1 MDIEKLKRCLKC
13 CADDNSK
20 ACNKCELEYGEEECQ
35 NLCGYAA
42 TALSALQ
49 IENQALRNAA
59 SGFKAENEKL
69 RDEVER
75 QRRSA
80 DNRQH
85 LYENAERAYMK
96 VLAELEQAKREQSRI
111 PEGYAL
117 VKLELLEELDNFRDL
132 GPIDRLRELK
142 QADDEGRCVVLPC
155 KIGSTVYSHARRL
168 DGTDYVQETEFW
180 WSDIPEIGKT
190 VFLTRG
196 EAAAALRREQD
207 G

>member
-69 RDEVER
+69 R
-75 QRRSA
+75 
-80 DNRQH
+80 
-85 LYENAERAYMK
+85 
-96 VLAELEQAKREQSRI
+96 AELEQMKKNMRENGIIVI
-111 PEGYAL
+111 PSKYPG
-117 VKLELLEELDNFRDL
+117 
-132 GPIDRLRELK
+132 GPAE
-142 QADDEGRCVVLPC
+142 
-155 KIGSTVYSHARRL
+155 
-168 DGTDYVQETEFW
+168 W
-180 WSDIPEIGKT
+180 NIPKP
-190 VFLTRG
+190 RG
-196 EAAAALRREQD
+196 PKED
-207 G
+207 